1 MTKQLTLSL
10 QWWREMAKL
19 EWTKTEM
26 ARNVTYS
33 EMNPS
38 KSFLLIMYLNIYIH
52 IIISFKLWQFE
63 IRHKHLSLTSLF

>member
-1 MTKQLTLSL
+1 MTEQFTLSL
-10 QWWREMAKL
+10 QWWKEMAKL

-38 KSFLLIMYLNIYIH
+38 KSFLLIMYLNIYVH
-52 IIISFKLWQFE
+52 IIISF
-63 IRHKHLSLTSLF
+63 I

>member
-52 IIISFKLWQFE
+52 IIISFKLWQF
-63 IRHKHLSLTSLF
+63 